1 MVVDFQG
8 FHKLPGNF
16 AEFMKKHKRS
26 QVSKCFSM
34 ENAGGGGPWTQ
45 FWWVSCFHSDHIHP
59 SAVVLFVTFQK
70 LMQDPPQVSSDG

>member
-34 ENAGGGGPWTQ
+34 ENAGGGGAMDT
-45 FWWVSCFHSDHIHP
+45 
-59 SAVVLFVTFQK
+59 VLVGFMLSF
-70 LMQDPPQVSSDG
+70 